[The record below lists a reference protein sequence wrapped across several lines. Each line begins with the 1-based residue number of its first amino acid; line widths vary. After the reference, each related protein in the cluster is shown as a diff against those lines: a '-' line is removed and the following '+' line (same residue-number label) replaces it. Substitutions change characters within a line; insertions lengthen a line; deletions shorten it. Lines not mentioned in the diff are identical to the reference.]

1 MPEPFSQFAEWLWM
15 VIDSVT
21 VFFAS
26 TLKQVTRN
34 PGLVASAL
42 GAFSE
47 YLEFPLACGH
57 FSVNAFYVMPAS
69 RHKSKCSSM
78 HRGQMR

>member
-1 MPEPFSQFAEWLWM
+1 MALDGD
-15 VIDSVT
+15 DSVT

-57 FSVNAFYVMPAS
+57 SVNAFYVNACFK
-69 RHKSKCSSM
+69 HKSKCSSM
-78 HRGQMR
+78 QSRPNALAAPTEQ